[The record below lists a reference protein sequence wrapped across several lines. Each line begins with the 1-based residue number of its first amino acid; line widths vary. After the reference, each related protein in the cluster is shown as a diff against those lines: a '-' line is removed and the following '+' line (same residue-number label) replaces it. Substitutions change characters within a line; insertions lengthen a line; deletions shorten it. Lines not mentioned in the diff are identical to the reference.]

1 MVPSRYPGESA
12 EPPAEGEPVA
22 VANDDDDALL
32 CVISQDLI
40 GEGDRVR
47 KLRCPHSFHDEC
59 MEGWLRVTRD
69 YTLRCPMRCVL

>member
-1 MVPSRYPGESA
+1 MMMNRFLYRFVVLSRYPGESA

-40 GEGDRVR
+40 GEGDFVR
-47 KLRCPHSFHDEC
+47 KLRCPHSLKMMNAWKD
-59 MEGWLRVTRD
+59 GSV
-69 YTLRCPMRCVL
+69 